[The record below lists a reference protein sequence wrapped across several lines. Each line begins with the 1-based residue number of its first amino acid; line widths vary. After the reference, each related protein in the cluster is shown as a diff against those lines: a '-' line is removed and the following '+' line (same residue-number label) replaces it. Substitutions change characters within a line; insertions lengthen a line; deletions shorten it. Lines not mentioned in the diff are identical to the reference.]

1 MSRSNLFTN
10 PTYQTNTTGWS
21 ATQNLNKRIVNSQR
35 SSTTATITT
44 DTDHGFLVGDS
55 VTISGTNG
63 NSALHGTYTIT
74 AVPTSVTFRYTT
86 ATSGTIT
93 SAADTGTATVFGLA
107 PSTNTKTIINS
118 ERTSTTALI
127 TTSASHGFA
136 VGDVVT
142 IAGTNGN
149 TPLHGTYT
157 ITGVPSDTTFTYT
170 TSTSGSITSAPDT
183 GTAVIATTSL
193 ARITSDYFV
202 GSSSLEITKSAQ
214 ANSGVITTN
223 RVAITALSK
232 YAISGYVKVP
242 SGQESGSFNIK
253 AIWYNASTAG
263 SIVLVSDGT
272 ATSSTSSS
280 GWKRVTAVFTAPTAS
295 THANF
300 AFIQTTAG
308 TSAKTFLLDAVL
320 LEEATSVG
328 EFFTNSNQANE
339 TSKVNLSL
347 TPLPQPHLTGMK
359 LQADISLN
367 DFTFNTIDEYG
378 VVWVVTDLGGWWQHP
393 SSEIPDI
400 ARGWGDGSY
409 DVKGRYNARDITFE
423 GVILTPDPSL
433 LAAARDR
440 LVAAT
445 NLVHSGAW
453 LKTNEGSSVRA
464 SYVRLSGDVE
474 IQTVN
479 ARGRT
484 EFSIGLRA
492 ADPIKYKWNTVDPVY
507 GYNNT
512 LITCRGSSTS
522 EDGTEIIENEGNFP
536 VSVYLTITGPLTGPA
551 VISNDT
557 TEEFI
562 TITDTLRAA
571 TTKTINNRGLTDN
584 LVTVSTTTAHG
595 IVAGDIVTISGLGSP
610 YDGLATVLSIP
621 TTSTFTYETS
631 GSNVAYGAASGS
643 VAYGPD
649 VLEIDTYDKSVFLNG
664 EYSGAR
670 SKLEVYNDWVTLYPG
685 NNTISFYDNGN
696 TVNPTAT
703 LSVDYRSGWLS

>member
-1 MSRSNLFTN
+1 
-10 PTYQTNTTGWS
+10 
-21 ATQNLNKRIVNSQR
+21 
-35 SSTTATITT
+35 
-44 DTDHGFLVGDS
+44 
-55 VTISGTNG
+55 
-63 NSALHGTYTIT
+63 
-74 AVPTSVTFRYTT
+74 
-86 ATSGTIT
+86 
-93 SAADTGTATVFGLA
+93 
-107 PSTNTKTIINS
+107 
-118 ERTSTTALI
+118 
-127 TTSASHGFA
+127 
-136 VGDVVT
+136 
-142 IAGTNGN
+142 
-149 TPLHGTYT
+149 
-157 ITGVPSDTTFTYT
+157 
-170 TSTSGSITSAPDT
+170 
-183 GTAVIATTSL
+183 
-193 ARITSDYFV
+193 
-202 GSSSLEITKSAQ
+202 
-214 ANSGVITTN
+214 
-223 RVAITALSK
+223 
-232 YAISGYVKVP
+232 
-242 SGQESGSFNIK
+242 
-253 AIWYNASTAG
+253 
-263 SIVLVSDGT
+263 
-272 ATSSTSSS
+272 
-280 GWKRVTAVFTAPTAS
+280 
-295 THANF
+295 
-300 AFIQTTAG
+300 
-308 TSAKTFLLDAVL
+308 
-320 LEEATSVG
+320 
-328 EFFTNSNQANE
+328 
-339 TSKVNLSL
+339 
-347 TPLPQPHLTGMK
+347 MK

-393 SSEIPDI
+393 SSEVPDI

-492 ADPIKYKWNTVDPVY
+492 ADPIKYKWNTIDPVD
-507 GYNNT
+507 GYSNA

-584 LVTVSTTTAHG
+584 LVTISTTTTHG
-595 IVAGDIVTISGLGSP
+595 MVAGDVVTISGLGSP
-610 YDGLATVLSIP
+610 YDGVATVLSIP
-621 TTSTFTYETS
+621 TTSTFTYETV

-649 VLEIDTYDKSVFLNG
+649 VLEIDTYDRSVFLNG

-703 LSVDYRSGWLS
+703 LSIDYRSGWLS

>member
-21 ATQNLNKRIVNSQR
+21 AAQKINKRIINSQR
-35 SSTTATITT
+35 SATTATITT
-44 DTDHGFLVGDS
+44 STAHGFLVGDS
-55 VTISGTNG
+55 VTIAGTNG

-74 AVPTSVTFRYTT
+74 AIPTSVTFRYTT

-107 PSTNTKTIINS
+107 PSANTKTISNS
-118 ERTSTTALI
+118 QRSTTTALI

-170 TSTSGSITSAPDT
+170 TSTSGTITSAADT

-193 ARITSDYFV
+193 ALTTSDYFV

-214 ANSGVITTN
+214 ANSGVITTD
-223 RVAITALSK
+223 RVATTALSS
-232 YAISGYVKVP
+232 YAVSGYVKVP
-242 SGQESGSFNIK
+242 SGQESGSFSIK

-263 SIVLVSDGT
+263 SIVSISDGT
-272 ATSSTSSS
+272 AISSTSSS
-280 GWKRVTAVFTAPTAS
+280 GWKRLTAVFTAPATS

-300 AFIQTTAG
+300 AFIQTTSG
-308 TSAKTFLLDAVL
+308 TKAKTFLLDAVL
-320 LEEATSVG
+320 LEESASVG
-328 EFFTNSNQANE
+328 DFFTNSNQANE
-339 TSKVNLSL
+339 TSKVNLAL
-347 TPLPQPHLTGMK
+347 APLPQPHLTGMK

-378 VVWVVTDLGGWWQHP
+378 VIWVVTDLGGWWQHP

-400 ARGWGDGSY
+400 QRGWGDGSY
-409 DVKGRYNARDITFE
+409 DVKGKYNARDITFE

-440 LVAAT
+440 FVAAT

-453 LKTNEGSSVRA
+453 LKTNEGSSIRA

-484 EFSIGLRA
+484 EFSVGLRA
-492 ADPIKYKWNTVDPVY
+492 ADPIKYKWNTTDPIY
-507 GYNNT
+507 GYDNT

-536 VSVYLTITGPLTGPA
+536 VSVYLTVTGPLSGPA

-557 TEEFI
+557 SEEFI

-584 LVTVSTTTAHG
+584 LVTVSTTTTHG
-595 IVAGDIVTISGLGSP
+595 MVAGDVVTVSGLGSP
-610 YDGLATVLSIP
+610 YDGVVTVLSIP
-621 TTSTFTYETS
+621 TTSTFTYETT
-631 GSNVAYGAASGS
+631 GSNVAYGSASGS

-649 VLEIDTYDKSVFLNG
+649 VLEIDTYDRSVFLNG
-664 EYSGAR
+664 AYSGAR
-670 SKLEVYNDWVTLYPG
+670 SKLEVYNDWITLYPG